1 MKYCAP
7 NIVQYFET
15 RFSRSV
21 YERIR
26 EMETT

>member
-7 NIVQYFET
+7 NIAQYFET
-15 RFSRSV
+15 RFLRSV

-26 EMETT
+26 EIETT